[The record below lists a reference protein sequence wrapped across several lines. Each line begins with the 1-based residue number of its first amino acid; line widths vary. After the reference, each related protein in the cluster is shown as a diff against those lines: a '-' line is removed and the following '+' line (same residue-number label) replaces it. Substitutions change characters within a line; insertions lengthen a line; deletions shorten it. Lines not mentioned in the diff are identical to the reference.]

1 MVTKMVRLGD
11 YSVRIKGLMQIGS
24 KSNENLIHI
33 CKDKN
38 GLVCIIIRG
47 EEGDFTSLPITSDVG
62 WEEWE
67 LSGTPKGYPAAKI
80 SGLGQPTSND
90 MIIELIGELSSLLE
104 SKNKLSY
111 DKICQVILKTMAE
124 GYDSGELMSESS
136 CKGLYGE
143 LLFLKKLIDFSK
155 SKDPKKDISD

>member
-1 MVTKMVRLGD
+1 M
-11 YSVRIKGLMQIGS
+11 
-24 KSNENLIHI
+24 
-33 CKDKN
+33 
-38 GLVCIIIRG
+38 
-47 EEGDFTSLPITSDVG
+47 PITSDVG

-90 MIIELIGELSSLLE
+90 MIIELIDELSSLLE

-155 SKDPKKDISD
+155 SKDPKKDISGLISRWNGPNKNLRTLRVNKILLK